1 MRFRAGANDSIPSSM
16 IYLLLSILFSTITV
30 AFFKWFDIKKVDTL
44 QAIVVNYFTCTLA
57 GCFLTA
63 DHIFKIGFWQT
74 DWFVWVCILGLLFI
88 TIFYAIAK
96 TAQTISVA
104 ASMVAAKLSVI
115 IPVVFA
121 VVMYHE
127 SLSLWQVLGILL
139 SLLAVYFISAS
150 EGETPK
156 GLSVGLPA
164 LVFIGS
170 GAIDTLLNN
179 LNQRFIPPY
188 QAAQIVTGTFFMAFI
203 FGSTFMGYL
212 WLNGKEK
219 PKLSNV
225 FWGIMLGIPNYFSM
239 FFLVKTLEE
248 FQGSYIFPIN
258 NIGIVAA
265 SALVAFL
272 VFKEQ
277 LSPKKYVGLALA
289 FIAIVLLS
297 FL

>member
-1 MRFRAGANDSIPSSM
+1 M
-16 IYLLLSILFSTITV
+16 IYLLLSILFSTVTV
-30 AFFKWFDIKKVDTL
+30 AFFKWFDLKKVDTL
-44 QAIVVNYFTCTLA
+44 QAIVVNYLTCTLA
-57 GCFLTA
+57 GCLLTQ

-74 DWFVWVCILGLLFI
+74 DWFIWICLLGLLFI
-88 TIFYAIAK
+88 SIFYAIAK

-121 VVMYHE
+121 MLMYGE
-127 SLSLWQVLGILL
+127 SLSFWQVLGIVL
-139 SLLAVYFISAS
+139 SLVAVYFIS
-150 EGETPK
+150 TNDNQNTK
-156 GLSVGLPA
+156 NLSLLLPA
-164 LVFIGS
+164 AVFMGS
-170 GAIDTLLNN
+170 GAIDTLLNY
-179 LNQRFIPPY
+179 LNKRFIPPY

-203 FGSTFMGYL
+203 FGSIFMGVL
-212 WLNGKEK
+212 WFKGKEK

-248 FQGSYIFPIN
+248 FQGSFIFPIN

-272 VFKEQ
+272 LFKEH
-277 LSPKKYVGLALA
+277 LSPQKYIGLALA
-289 FIAIVLLS
+289 VLAIALLS

>member
-1 MRFRAGANDSIPSSM
+1 M
-16 IYLLLSILFSTITV
+16 IYLLLSILFSTVTV
-30 AFFKWFDIKKVDTL
+30 AFFKWFDLKKVDTL
-44 QAIVVNYFTCTLA
+44 QAIVVNYLTCTLA
-57 GCFLTA
+57 GCLLTQ

-74 DWFVWVCILGLLFI
+74 DWFIWICLLGLLFI
-88 TIFYAIAK
+88 SIFYAIAK

-115 IPVVFA
+115 IPVIFA
-121 VVMYHE
+121 MLMYGE
-127 SLSLWQVLGILL
+127 SLSFWQVLGIVL
-139 SLLAVYFISAS
+139 SLVAVYFIS
-150 EGETPK
+150 TNDNQNTK
-156 GLSVGLPA
+156 NLSLLLPA
-164 LVFIGS
+164 AVFMGS
-170 GAIDTLLNN
+170 GAIDTLLNY
-179 LNQRFIPPY
+179 LNKRFIPPY

-203 FGSTFMGYL
+203 FGSIFMGFL
-212 WLNGKEK
+212 WFKGKEK

-248 FQGSYIFPIN
+248 FQGSFIFPIN

-272 VFKEQ
+272 LFKEQ
-277 LSPKKYVGLALA
+277 LSPKKYIGLALA
-289 FIAIVLLS
+289 VLAIALLS